1 MQPTRAMVEQA
12 ALWQARLDDEDDAA
26 ADRSEFDAWCAIDPL
41 HAVAFERIQSIDAR
55 LRPRGSVEQV
65 ALRRMWRAKSVPL
78 SMLAFALLSGALGW
92 LALQQP
98 AVKIRLADYR
108 TKPGMQLPVALA
120 DGSKLVIDTDS
131 ALNTHISATDRRI
144 ELLRGEVHAEVARG
158 HPQPFIVQTADGT
171 ARALGTAYTVRK
183 NAADTVVTVLES
195 NVEVCAAATHSCMQL
210 APGQR
215 ARIDRNGIEHLADVD
230 TDSASAWTRGWL
242 AVEEMPLPAVLAEL
256 NRYRRIP
263 IAFDAATLA
272 RIEVS
277 GHFPLRDTD
286 RALTTLARSLP
297 LVIDRSDP
305 DRPHVR
311 LR

>member
-12 ALWQARLDDEDDAA
+12 ALWQARLDDEGGAA
-26 ADRSEFDAWCAIDPL
+26 TDRSEFDAWCAIDPL
-41 HAVAFERIQSIDAR
+41 HAVAFERIQGIDAR

-65 ALRRMWRAKSVPL
+65 ALRRMWRPKSVSL
-78 SMLAFALLSGALGW
+78 SMLAFALLAGALGW
-92 LALQQP
+92 LVPQQP
-98 AVKIRLADYR
+98 AVKILLADYR
-108 TKPGMQLPVALA
+108 TEPGAQLPVALA
-120 DGSKLVIDTDS
+120 DGSKLLVDTDS
-131 ALNTHISATDRRI
+131 AVDTHVSATERRI
-144 ELLRGEVHAEVARG
+144 ELLRGEIHAEVAQGRAL
-158 HPQPFIVQTADGT
+158 PFIVQTADGT

-183 NAADTVVTVLES
+183 NAADTIVTVLES
-195 NVEVCAAATHSCMQL
+195 SVEVCAVAARACTRL

-215 ARIDRNGIEHLADVD
+215 ARIDRNGVERLADID
-230 TDSASAWTRGWL
+230 TRSAGAWTRGWL

-263 IAFDAATLA
+263 IVFEAATLA

-297 LVIDRSDP
+297 LVVDRSDP
-305 DRPHVR
+305 DQPHVR